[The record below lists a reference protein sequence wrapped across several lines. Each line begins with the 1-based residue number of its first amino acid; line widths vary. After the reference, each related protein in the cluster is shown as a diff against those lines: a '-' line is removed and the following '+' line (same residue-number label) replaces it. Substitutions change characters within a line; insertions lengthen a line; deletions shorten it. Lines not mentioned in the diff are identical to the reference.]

1 MDWICRGINWWLCSA
16 SRPTTSPCNTTSDDH
31 PPPTISCLSVI
42 RIIVLLPY
50 HGRRL
55 LRRESHHNPISA
67 PRTNP
72 IHTQRICTR
81 KGLQTFKDDQNDD
94 GDDDDARLPPTS
106 AQEQQSRTHDSVVDD
121 GVDGGARM
129 NEWMSPA
136 PILNLIFAE
145 HNHPLIRTHN
155 TMHTLDNWHT
165 TTTRAE
171 DSIETLVVLTGY
183 TRTRINNYFNFPA
196 NRRRP
201 QEEGDAVGFGGDSPT
216 I

>member
-1 MDWICRGINWWLCSA
+1 MGDGCSGVNHIITQFRPPERTPFTHNEFAHAKDYKHSRTTRMMMVMTMTPAYTSHQRTGAAEQDSWLC
-16 SRPTTSPCNTTSDDH
+16 
-31 PPPTISCLSVI
+31 
-42 RIIVLLPY
+42 
-50 HGRRL
+50 G
-55 LRRESHHNPISA
+55 
-67 PRTNP
+67 
-72 IHTQRICTR
+72 
-81 KGLQTFKDDQNDD
+81 
-94 GDDDDARLPPTS
+94 
-106 AQEQQSRTHDSVVDD
+106 VVDD

-183 TRTRINNYFNFPA
+183 NTRTRINNYFNFPA